1 MGRRRLGVGLSRR
14 ASKMHHTMSRW
25 RTCLLVTAC
34 TFVASWGSGARGAQ
48 AVIDAPPACL
58 DSASLADE
66 VGILIGRPLAGIAD
80 VDFRIRIAQTP
91 RGRWLL
97 RLETVDQAAR
107 ADGTRVT
114 RGTREID
121 GATCAELA
129 EAAAVAIAVS
139 VRSIET
145 PTVAPAG
152 PDGHMAP
159 GTVQSE
165 APSKASA
172 AVASSRTALSW
183 RPAMTVALVTD
194 TGTLPSTAPGVDL
207 EGNLQR
213 GSFRLTLLGAWFVSR
228 DVSGAGGIGGTFQL
242 AFGGA
247 LSCLAPTWGRWTP
260 LTCAGLEVGRLAGTG
275 VGVARPETGA
285 ALWRAARAELG
296 VRAVLGGSAAV
307 VLRAGVAIP
316 LERPAFVLDQ
326 SELVYQPSRM
336 AVRATAGI
344 ELGF

>member
-1 MGRRRLGVGLSRR
+1 
-14 ASKMHHTMSRW
+14 
-25 RTCLLVTAC
+25 
-34 TFVASWGSGARGAQ
+34 
-48 AVIDAPPACL
+48 
-58 DSASLADE
+58 
-66 VGILIGRPLAGIAD
+66 
-80 VDFRIRIAQTP
+80 
-91 RGRWLL
+91 
-97 RLETVDQAAR
+97 
-107 ADGTRVT
+107 
-114 RGTREID
+114 
-121 GATCAELA
+121 
-129 EAAAVAIAVS
+129 
-139 VRSIET
+139 
-145 PTVAPAG
+145 
-152 PDGHMAP
+152 
-159 GTVQSE
+159 
-165 APSKASA
+165 
-172 AVASSRTALSW
+172 
-183 RPAMTVALVTD
+183 MTVALVTD